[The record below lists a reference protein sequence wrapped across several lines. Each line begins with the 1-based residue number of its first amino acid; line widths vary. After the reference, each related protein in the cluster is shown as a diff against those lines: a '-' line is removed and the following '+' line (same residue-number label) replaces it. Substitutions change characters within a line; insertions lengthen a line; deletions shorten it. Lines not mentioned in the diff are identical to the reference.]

1 MFWKGKKALAKFT
14 YFMIIIKCV
23 CVCVCVFVFATDK
36 NAINL
41 YKDKADHKI
50 IL

>member
-1 MFWKGKKALAKFT
+1 MFWKGTAKFT
-14 YFMIIIKCV
+14 YFMVIIK
-23 CVCVCVFVFATDK
+23 CVCVFVFATDK

-41 YKDKADHKI
+41 CKDKAEHKI